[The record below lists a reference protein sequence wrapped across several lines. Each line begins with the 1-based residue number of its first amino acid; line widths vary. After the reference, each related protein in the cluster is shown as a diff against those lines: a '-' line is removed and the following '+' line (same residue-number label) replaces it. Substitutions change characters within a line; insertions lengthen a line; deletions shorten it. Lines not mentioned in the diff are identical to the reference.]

1 MEAPP
6 WEPVRNDSLPPTLS
20 PAVPPYVKLGLTA
33 VYNRLLR
40 APLRVHLCAALAG
53 AALPSQAAQLPE
65 RLPLPLPLLGLAAY
79 RALLLLLPRLRGSQL
94 VQPLRLLAALLLP
107 RVSTV
112 LHPHAHELVLH
123 AGDFQGQVKIFSRA
137 TQIPVTPLPG
147 LTFHQPRFP
156 VGESDLCCA
165 GEDGRLGQEG
175 YRLCESGHQ

>member
-33 VYNRLLR
+33 VYNRILR

-123 AGDFQGQVKIFSRA
+123 AGERRSPAGVAHHPPGGGRSPRPQVERVGA
-137 TQIPVTPLPG
+137 RC
-147 LTFHQPRFP
+147 RF
-156 VGESDLCCA
+156 
-165 GEDGRLGQEG
+165 
-175 YRLCESGHQ
+175 